1 MSKQDN
7 SKPKVVVTVNGK
19 TLDSDT
25 PWNLIYSLE
34 EALKEASFIKQG
46 SCIEILSEEAR
57 AVVSKCGY

>member
-7 SKPKVVVTVNGK
+7 SKSKVVVTVNGK

-34 EALKEASFIKQG
+34 EALKEASFIQQG
-46 SCIEILSEEAR
+46 SSIEILSEEAR